1 MNLTL
6 MKPPM
11 APMHRTRRAR
21 LLALSTSLALA
32 FGCACGPAAAQADTV
47 ATVEKPSDRPPA
59 NSNLDA
65 PLLYQILI
73 GEIEL
78 SGGQPGT
85 AFEVILD
92 AARRTRSEQLF
103 RRAVDIALQA
113 RAGEQALAATRAWRN
128 VSPSSL
134 DAARSEV
141 QILAAL
147 NRLVDAAGPLRSLI
161 QLTAAEDRAALIT
174 ALPRAVQRAEDKT
187 RAAFLLDDV
196 LAPYRNDPALALPVQ
211 LAIGRAWLAAG
222 DADKAMDL
230 ARSAQRLDGKATGAA
245 ALALELMAR
254 KPEAEALVTAYLQSA
269 KPEPAVRLGYARVL
283 TTAQRYVDAI
293 KQLDIVTRE
302 QPELAQPLLTL
313 GALHLELRHFGE
325 SELALKRY
333 LSLVP
338 ANAAIKPKSE
348 DDDDDDEADKPDQ
361 GAIEARLMLARSA
374 EQRGDFVAAESWL
387 AQIDDPQRAIEVQA
401 RRATVLARQGRVNE
415 AREAV
420 RRVPE
425 RKPEDARAKLVAEA
439 NVLRE
444 VKRWGDAYGVLD
456 AASRQFPDDADLIY
470 EQAMMAEKMSR
481 MDDAE
486 KLLRRVITLKP
497 DNAHAHNALGYSLAE
512 RGVRLPEARALIVR
526 ALELSPGDPFITD
539 SLGWVEFKLGN
550 LPEAARQLRL
560 AYASRPD
567 AEIGAHLGEVLWAMG
582 ERDEARR
589 LWREA
594 QSRDKA
600 NEALR
605 ETLARLKVKL

>member
-32 FGCACGPAAAQADTV
+32 FGWSCSPAAAQAD
-47 ATVEKPSDRPPA
+47 AQAAVEKPSDKPPE

-128 VSPSSL
+128 VSPKSL

-147 NRLVDAAGPLRSLI
+147 NRLVDAAAPLRSLI

-196 LAPYRNDPALALPVQ
+196 LAPYRSDAALAVPAQV
-211 LAIGRAWLAAG
+211 AIGRAWLAAG
-222 DADKAMDL
+222 DVEKAMDM

-254 KPEAEALVTAYLQSA
+254 QPEAEALVAAYLESA

-293 KQLDIVTRE
+293 KQLDTVTRE
-302 QPELAQPLLTL
+302 QPDLAQPLLTL

-333 LSLVP
+333 LSLLP
-338 ANAAIKPKSE
+338 ANAAIKPKGD

-374 EQRGDFVAAESWL
+374 EQRGDFAAAEGWL

-420 RRVPE
+420 RRAPE

-456 AASRQFPDDADLIY
+456 AASRKFPDDADLIY

>member
-1 MNLTL
+1 MNLTP

-47 ATVEKPSDRPPA
+47 ATVEKPSDKPPA

-361 GAIEARLMLARSA
+361 GAIEARLMLARAA

>member
-32 FGCACGPAAAQADTV
+32 FGWSCSPAAAQAD
-47 ATVEKPSDRPPA
+47 AQAAVEKPSDKPPE

-128 VSPSSL
+128 VSPRSL

-147 NRLVDAAGPLRSLI
+147 NRLADAAGPLRVLI

-196 LAPYRNDPALALPVQ
+196 LAPYRSDPALAVPAQV
-211 LAIGRAWLAAG
+211 AIGRAWLAAG

-254 KPEAEALVTAYLQSA
+254 KPEAEALVAAYLQSA
-269 KPEPAVRLGYARVL
+269 KPESAVRLGYARVL

-333 LSLVP
+333 LSLLP
-338 ANAAIKPKSE
+338 ANAAIKPKGD

-374 EQRGDFVAAESWL
+374 EQRGDFAAAESWL

-401 RRATVLARQGRVNE
+401 RRATVLARQGRINE

-420 RRVPE
+420 RRAPE

-456 AASRQFPDDADLIY
+456 AASRKFPDDADLIY

-550 LPEAARQLRL
+550 LPEAARQLRV